1 MTKYEILYGV
11 PVSHFPNEEANVRE
25 KLKLA
30 TEKLHEFSKTTTGY
44 IYEDQLVI
52 HEYNQA
58 ISWCRKILED
68 IESK

>member
-11 PVSHFPNEEANVRE
+11 PVSHFPHEEENVRE
-25 KLKLA
+25 KMRLAKEKLA
-30 TEKLHEFSKTTTGY
+30 ELEKTTSGY
-44 IYEDQLVI
+44 VYEEQLVI

-68 IESK
+68 IEG